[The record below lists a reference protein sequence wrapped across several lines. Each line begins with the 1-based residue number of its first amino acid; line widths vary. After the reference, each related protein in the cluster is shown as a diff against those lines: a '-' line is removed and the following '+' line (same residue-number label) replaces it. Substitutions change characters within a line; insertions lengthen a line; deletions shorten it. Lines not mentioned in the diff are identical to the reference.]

1 MLGSLIARSV
11 LAQGS
16 GDVGQ
21 ELQRLEKRVVDN
33 VAVPVPDP
41 EAATRITRELDKRVE
56 EIDAEAERLEQ
67 EAESILEEMKGLPAE
82 EVAEE
87 AEPVAEEAEAVV
99 EEAVVEEAVAE
110 EAEAVVEEVEAV
122 VEEAEAVVDE
132 GAALAAEAEA
142 KAESIAAEA
151 AALAAEAEAGT
162 ADAAEAMAEMEEALA
177 ETAESPEDAVE
188 EAIAEMTEEVE
199 EGAAEAEK
207 VAEEVTEE
215 AEGAAEEMVEAA
227 TEEAEAATEEVESA
241 VEEVAVEEPAVEEV
255 AVEEVAAEEVAVEE
269 PAAEEMAAEEVA
281 EDEPAETAAEEAGE
295 PEAEPAAPRG
305 RRSRRSPGETH
316 TINTLTIN
324 GDRQL
329 LEDLDLLGQL
339 ESEVI
344 GSSMNARGVRDL
356 AQRYAKLVVA
366 EGYYL
371 ASVFAP
377 PAGLRRLSDG
387 EVVLNVDQ
395 GRIGETRFYSKTEE
409 ETAEKVPY
417 TGRWYSEKQL
427 RRRLGNLQPGNAF
440 YYDDFY
446 KSVFRVNSHPDLTMD
461 TDLQVRKEREDDRQ
475 VRYVD
480 MEFAVRERIPL
491 HAVLELQN
499 SGTEATEELRGA
511 LTVQHLNLTKHDDV
525 FTLTLPAS
533 LDFSTVRSIAG
544 SYYFP
549 YHAGNGGAFT
559 LYGGYSELDTDDLV
573 PDVDLQGEGYFTG
586 FQVGY
591 DLWQTDAHSLKVA
604 AGIAYQVVEDTLVLG
619 DAIDTPREVTI
630 APLSLVATYSSVRP
644 DRLGGR
650 NFLTSQSSISR
661 EGFLGT
667 SDDEE
672 FSLQR
677 ETAEADYWIERLQF
691 ARIQPVTFKEPASGA
706 EAKQWIIFLKLDGQ
720 IASGALVPAEQK
732 AVGGLDNVRG
742 YEEREILGD
751 NGISAA
757 LELRSPIWSASYTK
771 KYVDTGTSAVSE
783 GAGSERLQVVAFLDG
798 AYMEL
803 EDALPAV
810 EDNINLLSVG
820 LGVRLAVT
828 RYTQFKF
835 DWGFP
840 LEETE
845 ESDSTG
851 RGHISIELQI

>member
-1 MLGSLIARSV
+1 M
-11 LAQGS
+11 
-16 GDVGQ
+16 
-21 ELQRLEKRVVDN
+21 
-33 VAVPVPDP
+33 
-41 EAATRITRELDKRVE
+41 
-56 EIDAEAERLEQ
+56 
-67 EAESILEEMKGLPAE
+67 
-82 EVAEE
+82 
-87 AEPVAEEAEAVV
+87 
-99 EEAVVEEAVAE
+99 
-110 EAEAVVEEVEAV
+110 
-122 VEEAEAVVDE
+122 
-132 GAALAAEAEA
+132 
-142 KAESIAAEA
+142 
-151 AALAAEAEAGT
+151 
-162 ADAAEAMAEMEEALA
+162 
-177 ETAESPEDAVE
+177 
-188 EAIAEMTEEVE
+188 
-199 EGAAEAEK
+199 
-207 VAEEVTEE
+207 
-215 AEGAAEEMVEAA
+215 
-227 TEEAEAATEEVESA
+227 
-241 VEEVAVEEPAVEEV
+241 
-255 AVEEVAAEEVAVEE
+255 
-269 PAAEEMAAEEVA
+269 A